1 MLGLGIDYLIHHLD
15 LFYLFCFSFMNS
27 KLINVIRNYNMNLF
41 DEKIKKEISFSV
53 YYGCSDDQNSNDAIV
68 TFKPTC

>member
-1 MLGLGIDYLIHHLD
+1 
-15 LFYLFCFSFMNS
+15 MNS
-27 KLINVIRNYNMNLF
+27 KLKNVIRNYNMNLF